1 MIVLMILIA
10 VSFISVISI
19 GFVLQNSDQSEKRSM
34 GNSVNIVFPEL
45 CFSPV
50 KALKHPALGRNLFCV
65 YKTLTPDRYRH
76 TSFLNRECANGRSSI

>member
-10 VSFISVISI
+10 VLFISIISF
-19 GFVLQNSDQSEKRSM
+19 GVFLQNSKQSEK
-34 GNSVNIVFPEL
+34 GNTINSVNIVFSEL
-45 CFSPV
+45 CFVPV

-76 TSFLNRECANGRSSI
+76 ISFLNRECTNGRSSI